1 MDQQK
6 RIVVTGS
13 TRGIG
18 KGMAA
23 EFLRRGHAVVISGR
37 SQAAVD
43 QALTELR
50 RLGAPGGKLHGVA
63 CEVSSLEQVQH
74 LWDDSVRAFGA
85 VDIWINNAGVSH
97 PRQRTGELR
106 EDDIERV
113 ETTNILGMMWATQV
127 AMKGMAAQARRRLH
141 LQHGRL
147 WLEWHD
153 QPGNGAVWR
162 EQVCADLFQ
171 QMLAGGNPGNSK
183 VRICYLSPGIVLT
196 DLLKRDMGSND
207 PRDWERTKRIYNIL
221 ADRVETVTPWLAE
234 HVLLNTRAGARVAWL
249 TGGKAAGRVLHVA
262 VPQAPDRDR
271 RRSGAGDRRVGG
283 RFLGAGAAL
292 SGAGLLTTR
301 RCVIAQRHPVRPGK
315 RGSID
320 SMCRAPMARFT

>member
-50 RLGAPGGKLHGVA
+50 PLGAPGGKLHGVA

-74 LWDDSVRAFGA
+74 LWDDSVRAFGG

-97 PRQRTGELR
+97 PRQRAGELR

-127 AMKGMAAQARRRLH
+127 AMKGMAAQAE
-141 LQHGRL
+141 GGYIYNM
-147 WLEWHD
+147 EGYGSNGMIN
-153 QPGNGAVWR
+153 PGMGLYGASKFALTYFNK
-162 EQVCADLFQ
+162 CL
-171 QMLAGGNPGNSK
+171 LAETGNSK

-249 TGGKAAGRVLHVA
+249 TGGKAAGRFFMSLF
-262 VPQAPDRDR
+262 R
-271 RRSGAGDRRVGG
+271 
-283 RFLGAGAAL
+283 
-292 SGAGLLTTR
+292 
-301 RCVIAQRHPVRPGK
+301 K
-315 RGSID
+315 RQIVTD
-320 SMCRAPMARFT
+320 ADLA

>member
-1 MDQQK
+1 MDKQK

-43 QALTELR
+43 EALTELR
-50 RLGAPGGKLHGVA
+50 PLGAQGGRLHGVA

-74 LWDDSVRAFGA
+74 LWDDSVRAFGG

-97 PRQRTGELR
+97 PRQRAGELR
-106 EDDIERV
+106 EEDIQRV

-127 AMKGMAAQARRRLH
+127 AMKGMAAQAD
-141 LQHGRL
+141 GGYIYNM
-147 WLEWHD
+147 E
-153 QPGNGAVWR
+153 GYGSNG
-162 EQVCADLFQ
+162 
-171 QMLAGGNPGNSK
+171 MINPGMGLYGASKFALTYFNKCLLAETSNSK

-249 TGGKAAGRVLHVA
+249 TGGKAAGRFFMSLF
-262 VPQAPDRDR
+262 R
-271 RRSGAGDRRVGG
+271 
-283 RFLGAGAAL
+283 
-292 SGAGLLTTR
+292 
-301 RCVIAQRHPVRPGK
+301 K
-315 RGSID
+315 RQIVTD
-320 SMCRAPMARFT
+320 ADLA